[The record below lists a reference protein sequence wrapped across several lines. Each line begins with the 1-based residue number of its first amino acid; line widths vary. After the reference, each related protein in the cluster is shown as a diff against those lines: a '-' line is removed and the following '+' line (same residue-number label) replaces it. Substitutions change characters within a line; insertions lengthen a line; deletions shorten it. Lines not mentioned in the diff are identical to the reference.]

1 MPVKRPVKRA
11 KSESPR
17 PAEGMGGLAKGLAII
32 EALSSRGVQSAAD
45 AARAAQSTRAAA
57 RRCLLTLVELG
68 YVERVG
74 REFRPLPRLR
84 NLGQP
89 GSLRD
94 RLVEASTE
102 ILARGRDKLNESLSL
117 AVLEGESVM
126 FVARAEAE
134 HIISTGVRI
143 GARLP
148 AYCSA
153 TGRILLGSLDDDAI
167 RAIVGGKTLA
177 QRTPKTI
184 VKPALIMR
192 EIVASR
198 TSGFAMSDEEL
209 ELGMR
214 ALAVPVRDIDGKIV
228 AALSVS
234 AYSVRVNRKLFLTQ
248 FLDVIRD
255 CAAQLEEQCFGKRS
269 QQIDFKAVKPGSAA

>member
-1 MPVKRPVKRA
+1 MPVKRAIKRA
-11 KSESPR
+11 KPESSR

-89 GSLRD
+89 GGLRD
-94 RLVEASTE
+94 RLIETSTD
-102 ILARGRDKLNESLSL
+102 ILAYGRDKLNESLSL
-117 AVLEGESVM
+117 AVLEGENAL
-126 FVARAEAE
+126 FIARAEAE
-134 HIISTGVRI
+134 HIVSTGVRI

-153 TGRILLGSLDDDAI
+153 TGRVLLGSLDDGEI
-167 RAIVGGKTLA
+167 REIIGDKALL

-184 VKPALIMR
+184 VKPALILR
-192 EIVASR
+192 EIKNSR
-198 TSGFAMSDEEL
+198 TSGFAISDEEL

-214 ALAVPVRDIDGKIV
+214 SLAVPVRDMNGKII

-234 AYSVRVNRKLFLTQ
+234 AYSARVNRKLFSTQ
-248 FLDVIRD
+248 FLEVISE
-255 CAAQLEEQCFGKRS
+255 CAARLEERCFGKRHEPAS
-269 QQIDFKAVKPGSAA
+269 VNE

>member
-1 MPVKRPVKRA
+1 MPVKRAVKRA
-11 KSESPR
+11 KPESSR

-45 AARAAQSTRAAA
+45 AARAARSTRAAA
-57 RRCLLTLVELG
+57 RRCLLTLVALG

-89 GSLRD
+89 GGLRD
-94 RLVEASTE
+94 RLVETSAE
-102 ILARGRDKLNESLSL
+102 ILAHGRDKLNESLSL
-117 AVLEGESVM
+117 AVLEGENVL
-126 FVARAEAE
+126 FIARAEAE
-134 HIISTGVRI
+134 HIVSTGVRI

-153 TGRILLGSLDDDAI
+153 TGRVLLGSLDDEDI
-167 RAIVGGKTLA
+167 REIIGDKALV

-184 VKPALIMR
+184 VKPALILR
-192 EIVASR
+192 EIGSSR
-198 TSGFAMSDEEL
+198 TTGFAISDEEL

-214 ALAVPVRDIDGKIV
+214 SLAVPVHDAGGKIV

-234 AYSVRVNRKLFLTQ
+234 AYSARVNRKVFSTQ
-248 FLDVIRD
+248 FLGVIRD
-255 CAAQLEEQCFGKRS
+255 CAAQLEDRCFGKRTPPA
-269 QQIDFKAVKPGSAA
+269 AVKK

>member
-1 MPVKRPVKRA
+1 MTVKRVKRTPS
-11 KSESPR
+11 SEPRR

-32 EALSSRGVQSAAD
+32 EALSSFGVQSAAD

-74 REFRPLPRLR
+74 REFKPLPRLR

-94 RLVEASTE
+94 RLIETSAS
-102 ILARGRDKLNESLSL
+102 ILASGRDKLNESVSL
-117 AVLEGESVM
+117 AVLEGESVL

-134 HIISTGVRI
+134 HIVSTGVRI

-153 TGRILLGSLDDDAI
+153 TGRVLLGALADQDI
-167 RAIVGGKTLA
+167 RGIIGSKTLA

-184 VKPALIMR
+184 VKPTLLLQ
-192 EIVASR
+192 EINQSR
-198 TSGFAMSDEEL
+198 ASGFALCDEEL

-214 ALAVPVRDIDGKIV
+214 AMAVPVRDIDGKIV

-234 AYSVRVNRKLFLTQ
+234 AYTARINRKVFLTQ

-255 CAAQLEEQCFGKRS
+255 CAAQLEEQCFGRRRPSVDEGK
-269 QQIDFKAVKPGSAA
+269 

>member
-1 MPVKRPVKRA
+1 MTVKHSTKGGAATSRR
-11 KSESPR
+11 R
-17 PAEGMGGLAKGLAII
+17 AEGMGGLAKGLAII
-32 EALSSRGVQSAAD
+32 EALSSNGVQSAAD
-45 AARAAQSTRAAA
+45 AARAANSTRAAA

-84 NLGQP
+84 SLGRP
-89 GSLRD
+89 GSLRE
-94 RLVEASTE
+94 RLVEASDE
-102 ILARGRDKLNESLSL
+102 ALALARDKLNESVSL
-117 AVLEGESVM
+117 AVLDGESVL

-153 TGRILLGSLDDDAI
+153 TGRILLGSLRDDDV
-167 RAIVGGKTLA
+167 RNIVGRKALR

-184 VKPALIMR
+184 VKPGAILH
-192 EIVASR
+192 EVKESR
-198 TSGFAMSDEEL
+198 ASGFAISDEEL

-214 ALAVPVRDIDGKIV
+214 SLAVPVHDPDGTII

-234 AYSVRVNRKLFLTQ
+234 AYSARVTRKVFASKFLE
-248 FLDVIRD
+248 VIRNS
-255 CAAQLEEQCFGKRS
+255 AAKLEERCFGKPS
-269 QQIDFKAVKPGSAA
+269 PATLEQMNPGAVP

>member
-1 MPVKRPVKRA
+1 MPVKRAVKRA
-11 KSESPR
+11 KPESSRR

-57 RRCLLTLVELG
+57 RRCLLTLVALG

-89 GSLRD
+89 GGLRD
-94 RLVEASTE
+94 RLIETSAE
-102 ILARGRDKLNESLSL
+102 ILAYGRDKLNESLSL
-117 AVLEGESVM
+117 AVLEGENVL
-126 FVARAEAE
+126 FIARAEAE
-134 HIISTGVRI
+134 HIVSTGVRI

-153 TGRILLGSLDDDAI
+153 TGRVLLGSLDDDDIHEIIDDKAL
-167 RAIVGGKTLA
+167 V

-184 VKPALIMR
+184 VKPALILR
-192 EIVASR
+192 EIGGSR
-198 TSGFAMSDEEL
+198 TTGFAISDEEL

-214 ALAVPVRDIDGKIV
+214 SLAVPVHDADGKIV

-234 AYSVRVNRKLFLTQ
+234 AYSARVNRKVFSTQ
-248 FLDVIRD
+248 FLEVIRD
-255 CAAQLEEQCFGKRS
+255 CAAQLEERCFGKRTS
-269 QQIDFKAVKPGSAA
+269 PAVAKK

>member
-1 MPVKRPVKRA
+1 MPVKSAVKRA
-11 KSESPR
+11 KPESNR

-32 EALSSRGVQSAAD
+32 EALSSHGVQSAAD
-45 AARAAQSTRAAA
+45 AARAARSTRAAA
-57 RRCLLTLVELG
+57 RRCLLTLVALG

-94 RLVEASTE
+94 KLVETSAE
-102 ILARGRDKLNESLSL
+102 ILAYGRDKLNESLSL
-117 AVLEGESVM
+117 AVLDGDNVL
-126 FVARAEAE
+126 FIARAEAE
-134 HIISTGVRI
+134 HIVSTGVRI
-143 GARLP
+143 GAHLP

-153 TGRILLGSLDDDAI
+153 TGRVLLGSLDEENI
-167 RAIVGGKTLA
+167 REIIGGKILV

-184 VKPALIMR
+184 VKPALVVR
-192 EIVASR
+192 EISSSR
-198 TSGFAMSDEEL
+198 TSGFAISDEEL

-214 ALAVPVRDIDGKIV
+214 SLAVPVHDANGKIV

-234 AYSVRVNRKLFLTQ
+234 AYSARVSRKIFSTQ

-255 CAAQLEEQCFGKRS
+255 CAARLEERCFGKRH
-269 QQIDFKAVKPGSAA
+269 QPANAKK